1 MTVINYPGCYEH
13 PVPWGWGHAATLRWN
28 HDEDAEVQMTLLMTK
43 LVRIII
49 IDVPFNFNLINQ

>member
-1 MTVINYPGCYEH
+1 MN
-13 PVPWGWGHAATLRWN
+13 TLYHGDGDTPQHIRWN